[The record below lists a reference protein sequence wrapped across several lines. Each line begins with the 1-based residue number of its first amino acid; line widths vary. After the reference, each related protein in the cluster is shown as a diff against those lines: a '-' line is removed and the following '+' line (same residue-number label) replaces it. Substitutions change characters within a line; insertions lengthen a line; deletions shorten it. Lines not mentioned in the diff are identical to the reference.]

1 MSKSSKGVKQAEPK
15 KQTKTTPAGGA
26 AKTDKPPRQ
35 AKAPKAA
42 GAKKQSKKT
51 TQQKP
56 KEKALAA
63 KKAIKKG
70 TRTRVLRKVRTTAIF
85 RPPMTL
91 RLPRNPKFPRFS
103 LRHRNKLD
111 QYTIIRSPVSSESAM
126 KKIEDQNTLVFY
138 VHSKANKHHI
148 NEAVF
153 KLYKVKAAKVNTL
166 VTPKGKKKAYV
177 KLTGDFDALEL
188 SLIHI

>member
-1 MSKSSKGVKQAEPK
+1 MPKSSKGVKQAEPK
-15 KQTKTTPAGGA
+15 KQTKTTGGA
-26 AKTDKPPRQ
+26 AKTDKPKQTKP
-35 AKAPKAA
+35 PKAA
-42 GAKKQSKKT
+42 GAKKQAKPKQT
-51 TQQKP
+51 QKP
-56 KEKALAA
+56 KDKALAA

-70 TRTRVLRKVRTTAIF
+70 TRTRVLRKVRTNAIF

-138 VHSKANKHHI
+138 VHNKANKHHI

-177 KLTGDFDALEL
+177 KLTGDFDALETANK
-188 SLIHI
+188 IGFV